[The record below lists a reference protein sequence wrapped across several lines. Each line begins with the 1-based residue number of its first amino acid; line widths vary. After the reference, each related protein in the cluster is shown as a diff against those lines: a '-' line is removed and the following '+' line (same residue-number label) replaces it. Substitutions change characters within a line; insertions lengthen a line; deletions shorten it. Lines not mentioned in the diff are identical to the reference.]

1 MTHTNTH
8 INKFNMDERK
18 KTDLR
23 NRLAKYCQRY
33 QSNNMAA
40 ASLKNISA
48 ATISNILNGKWNIIS
63 EDMWKRLESQLVKN
77 EGWQIFS
84 TRAYQDMTLFLGYAK
99 QHSSVMW
106 VAAPAGIGKSTAA
119 ASYTALNK
127 NVFRLTCASDMTRSD
142 FVHELAGQL
151 GVRTNGMSLRQAFNE
166 VLRHVVT
173 LDLPLL
179 IFDEADKLADSVM
192 YYFISIYN
200 ALEDRCGIVFLS
212 TSAIKKRITN
222 GVQRDKKGYDEI
234 ESRICRRFIE
244 LTPITAAEIEQICLA
259 NNLQD
264 PAAIS
269 RVKADVRSYGNDL
282 RRVKQSVNRE
292 LQARRE
298 SVEG

>member
-1 MTHTNTH
+1 
-8 INKFNMDERK
+8 MDERK

-48 ATISNILNGKWNIIS
+48 ATISNILTGKWNIIS

-84 TRAYQDMTLFLGYAK
+84 TRAYQDMTLYLGYAQ

-119 ASYTALNK
+119 ASYTALNR
-127 NVFRLTCASDMTRSD
+127 NVFRLTCAPDMTRSD
-142 FVHELAGQL
+142 FVHELAGQV

-166 VLRHVVT
+166 ILRHVVT
-173 LDLPLL
+173 LDSPLL

-222 GVQRDKKGYDEI
+222 GVLRDKKGYDEI
-234 ESRICRRFIE
+234 ESRICRRYIE
-244 LTPITAAEIEQICLA
+244 LTPVSAAEIEQICLA

-264 PAAIS
+264 TAAIE
-269 RVKADVRSYGNDL
+269 RVKGDVRAYGNDL

-292 LQARRE
+292 LLQARRE
-298 SVEG
+298 SKED